1 MKICLV
7 ARKYLIKY
15 LIIVGFVSILSCAT
29 NINKNGW
36 TVLMMAAWRGDSK
49 AVQAL
54 LDKGADVNEKNKHGW
69 TVLMMAAWRGDSKT
83 VQALLDK
90 GADVNEKDIYGTTAL
105 MMAAENGHT
114 ETVQVLL
121 DKGAEENAKRNNNKD
136 CDN

>member
-54 LDKGADVNEKNKHGW
+54 LDKGADVNEK
-69 TVLMMAAWRGDSKT
+69 
-83 VQALLDK
+83 
-90 GADVNEKDIYGTTAL
+90 DIYGTTAL